1 MKNTVTEIKLTR
13 NNKEINIFDIIN
25 FIKNNTNSF
34 EVIKSAILKATN
46 NKAIVT
52 PKKVIYNNSTII
64 IGISN
69 FDIPII
75 IVLLL

>member
-1 MKNTVTEIKLTR
+1 MKNTLTEIKLTR
-13 NNKEINIFDIIN
+13 NNKEVSIFDIIN

-64 IGISN
+64 IGISK
-69 FDIPII
+69 FDSTWY
-75 IVLLL
+75 VL

>member
-1 MKNTVTEIKLTR
+1 MKNTLTEIKLTR
-13 NNKEINIFDIIN
+13 NNKEVSIFDIIN

-64 IGISN
+64 TGISN
-69 FDIPII
+69 FDNTWY
-75 IVLLL
+75 VL

>member
-1 MKNTVTEIKLTR
+1 MKNTLTEITLTR
-13 NNKEINIFDIIN
+13 NNKEISIFDIIN

-46 NKAIVT
+46 NKAVVT

-64 IGISN
+64 IGISK
-69 FDIPII
+69 FDNTWY
-75 IVLLL
+75 VL

>member
-1 MKNTVTEIKLTR
+1 MKNTLTELTR
-13 NNKEINIFDIIN
+13 NNKEISIFDIIN

-64 IGISN
+64 IGISK
-69 FDIPII
+69 FDNTWY
-75 IVLLL
+75 VL

>member
-1 MKNTVTEIKLTR
+1 MKNTLTEIKTKD
-13 NNKEINIFDIIN
+13 NKEVSIFDIIN

-46 NKAIVT
+46 NKAVVT
-52 PKKVIYNNSTII
+52 PKKVVYNNSTII

-69 FDIPII
+69 FDNTWY
-75 IVLLL
+75 VL

>member
-1 MKNTVTEIKLTR
+1 MKNTLTEIKLTR
-13 NNKEINIFDIIN
+13 NNKEVSIFDIIN

-46 NKAIVT
+46 NKAVVT
-52 PKKVIYNNSTII
+52 PKKVVYNNSTII

-69 FDIPII
+69 FDNTWY
-75 IVLLL
+75 VL

>member
-1 MKNTVTEIKLTR
+1 MKNTLTR

-46 NKAIVT
+46 NKAVVT
-52 PKKVIYNNSTII
+52 PKKVVYNNSTII
-64 IGISN
+64 IGISK
-69 FDIPII
+69 FDNTWY
-75 IVLLL
+75 VL

>member
-1 MKNTVTEIKLTR
+1 MKNTLTR

-25 FIKNNTNSF
+25 FIKNNTNNF

-69 FDIPII
+69 FDNTWY
-75 IVLLL
+75 VL

>member
-1 MKNTVTEIKLTR
+1 MKNTLTEIKLTR
-13 NNKEINIFDIIN
+13 NNKEVSIFDIIN

-52 PKKVIYNNSTII
+52 PKKVVYNNSTII
-64 IGISN
+64 TGISN
-69 FDIPII
+69 FDNTWY
-75 IVLLL
+75 VL

>member
-1 MKNTVTEIKLTR
+1 MKNTLTEIKLTR
-13 NNKEINIFDIIN
+13 NNKEVSIFDIIN

-69 FDIPII
+69 FDNTWY
-75 IVLLL
+75 VL

>member
-1 MKNTVTEIKLTR
+1 MKNTLTEIKLTR
-13 NNKEINIFDIIN
+13 NNKEVSIFGIIN

-69 FDIPII
+69 FDNTWY
-75 IVLLL
+75 VL

>member
-1 MKNTVTEIKLTR
+1 MKNTLTEIKLTR
-13 NNKEINIFDIIN
+13 NNKEISIFDIIN

-69 FDIPII
+69 FDNTWY
-75 IVLLL
+75 VL

>member
-1 MKNTVTEIKLTR
+1 MKNTLTELTR
-13 NNKEINIFDIIN
+13 NNKEISIFDIIN
-25 FIKNNTNSF
+25 FIKNNTNNF

-69 FDIPII
+69 FDNTWY
-75 IVLLL
+75 VL